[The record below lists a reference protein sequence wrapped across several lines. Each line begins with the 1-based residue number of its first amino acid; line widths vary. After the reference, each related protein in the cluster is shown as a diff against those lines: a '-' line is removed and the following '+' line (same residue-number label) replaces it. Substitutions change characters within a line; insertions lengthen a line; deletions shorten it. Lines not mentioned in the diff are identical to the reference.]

1 MKAYRPGEILVVDGD
16 SEFLTFA
23 STALH
28 RRGHGVRVCA
38 YAAEAMQ
45 HLERHEFDVVLS
57 ALELPDASGAELCG
71 WIKSQDV
78 LQGVPVALVVDA
90 ALVKRPDDPLEAI
103 MRDIAPGAPVLAG
116 PQAPDEFILRPVRS
130 EEFVVRVGALLKMRR
145 YREEIGNA
153 ITTLLAI
160 AEGIEEQ
167 DRRARGHC
175 RRLSIMGVLLG
186 AAVGLEEYQLLILE
200 RAGFLHDIGKAC
212 IPGAILEKMQPLTP
226 REMEIVR
233 QHPILGEKL
242 CAPVAAL
249 QPVVSIV
256 RSHHER
262 GDGSGYPD
270 GLKMHQIPRITQLFS
285 IIDVYDSLRTW
296 RSYRPPLREH
306 QALHVM
312 RTEVGHGYWNR
323 EIFEL
328 FASQVVPLLDE
339 QFAQASVSWSSE

>member
-23 STALH
+23 ATALH
-28 RRGHGVRVCA
+28 RRGHAVRVCA
-38 YAAEAMQ
+38 YAAEARG
-45 HLERHEFDVVLS
+45 HIERHDFDAVLC
-57 ALELPDASGAELCG
+57 ALELPDASGAEFCG
-71 WIKSQDV
+71 WIKSQDA
-78 LQGVPVALVVDA
+78 LQGTPVAIVVDA
-90 ALVKRPDDPLEAI
+90 NLVKRPDDPLEAI

-116 PQAPDEFILRPVRS
+116 PLAPDEFILRPVRP
-130 EEFVVRVGALLKMRR
+130 EEFVVRVGALLKLRR

-153 ITTLLAI
+153 ITTLLAV

-186 AAVGLEEYQLLILE
+186 AAAGLDEYQMLILE

-212 IPGAILEKMQPLTP
+212 IPGAILEKTQPLTP

-233 QHPILGEKL
+233 EHPVLGEKL

-249 QPVVSIV
+249 QPVAAIV
-256 RSHHER
+256 RGHHER

-270 GLKMHQIPRITQLFS
+270 GLKMNQIPRLTQLFS
-285 IIDVYDSLRTW
+285 IVDVYDSLRTW
-296 RSYRPPLREH
+296 RPYRPPLREW
-306 QALHVM
+306 QALEVM
-312 RTEVGHGYWNR
+312 QTEVTRGFWNR
-323 EIFEL
+323 ELFEL
-328 FASQVVPLLDE
+328 FAAQIVPVLDA
-339 QFAQASVSWSSE
+339 QFAEAAVEWPAE